1 MVKQVIIIRK
11 DLQMTK
17 GKMIAQG
24 SHASLGV
31 IMNMLNNSRDIEEF
45 KPNIIEGKYNLSME
59 VTEGS
64 DLDNWLREGF
74 AKICLYVNSEAELEE
89 IYSKALEKKLPAILI
104 EDAGLT
110 MFKGI
115 VTKTCVAIG
124 PAKAEEIDQ
133 ITGHLKLL

>member
-1 MVKQVIIIRK
+1 MVKQVIVIRK

-31 IMNMLNNSRDIEEF
+31 IMNMLSKSSNIEEF
-45 KPNIIEGKYNLSME
+45 EPKVVNGKYNLSME
-59 VTEGS
+59 VIEDS
-64 DLDNWLREGF
+64 DLDSWLRGGF
-74 AKICLYVNSEAELEE
+74 AKICLYVNSEEELTE
-89 IYSKALEKKLPAILI
+89 IYDKAIEKGLPSILI

-124 PAKAEEIDQ
+124 PAKSEDIDS